1 MGIVKGSLMSI
12 VPETVFTE
20 FSFTSSSLSDIFD
33 VISALFSDRY
43 FSMYFSVK
51 SSLSAYTDADNANA
65 DKHTADTN
73 ANKQI
78 SFFIVSL
85 LKYML

>member
-20 FSFTSSSLSDIFD
+20 FSFTSSSL
-33 VISALFSDRY
+33 
-43 FSMYFSVK
+43 SVK